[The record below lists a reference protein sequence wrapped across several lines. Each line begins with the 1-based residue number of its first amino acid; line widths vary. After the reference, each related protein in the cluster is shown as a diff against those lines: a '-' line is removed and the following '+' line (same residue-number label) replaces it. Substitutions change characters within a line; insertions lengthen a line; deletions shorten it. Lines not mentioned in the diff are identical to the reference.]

1 MKKIIL
7 IALTAVTLLSA
18 CTSET
23 GAISNV
29 GVEEFRKQISSV
41 SGVIID
47 VRTPEEFNAGHV
59 ENAININVESSDFQS
74 KISELDKNLTY
85 FVYCKSG
92 RRSTLATDQM
102 ADSGFT
108 SLLNRH
114 GGFSDLANSGI
125 SVSKN

>member
-1 MKKIIL
+1 MKKIVL
-7 IALTAVTLLSA
+7 ITLTAVALLSA
-18 CTSET
+18 CASET
-23 GAISNV
+23 GAISKV
-29 GVEEFRKQISSV
+29 GVGEFSNQISSV

-74 KISELDKNLTY
+74 KISGLDKNLTY

-108 SLLNRH
+108 SLFNLN
-114 GGFSDLANSGI
+114 GGFIDLANSGI
-125 SVSKN
+125 SVSRN

>member
-59 ENAININVESSDFQS
+59 ENAININVDSSDFQS

-108 SLLNRH
+108 SLLNLN

>member
-7 IALTAVTLLSA
+7 IALTAVSLLSA
-18 CTSET
+18 CASET

-29 GVEEFRKQISSV
+29 GVEEFRNQISSV

-59 ENAININVESSDFQS
+59 ENAININVEASDFQS
-74 KISELDKNLTY
+74 KISGLDKNITY

-108 SLLNRH
+108 SLLNLK

-125 SVSKN
+125 SLSKN